1 MLITVLP
8 ELRMPPAAADQGQQ
22 YTPASCHL
30 CMKRAQFP
38 GQDLENPLDNW
49 LLKRSADG
57 FFALKETV

>member
-1 MLITVLP
+1 MRKARNFITAT
-8 ELRMPPAAADQGQQ
+8 AAPGARRADS
-22 YTPASCHL
+22 A
-30 CMKRAQFP
+30 

>member
-1 MLITVLP
+1 MPAGFQQPGVFSEDFLP
-8 ELRMPPAAADQGQQ
+8 AVSGRSRER
-22 YTPASCHL
+22 T
-30 CMKRAQFP
+30 

>member
-1 MLITVLP
+1 MESGYHMAP
-8 ELRMPPAAADQGQQ
+8 FESADGGDLAIGQVV
-22 YTPASCHL
+22 SS
-30 CMKRAQFP
+30 P